1 MVLAAW
7 NYWHLFAFVASTAT
21 PYVANITTFANHFHG
36 ILILHIKTIGV
47 IQKIRN
53 EGGEWGY
60 ANFVMLYGKYEGG
73 GSINGALRSKDEKDK
88 SALKF
93 ILDPRS
99 QQAGTYT
106 FGAVIV
112 NV

>member
-1 MVLAAW
+1 M
-7 NYWHLFAFVASTAT
+7 
-21 PYVANITTFANHFHG
+21 
-36 ILILHIKTIGV
+36 HIKIIGV

-60 ANFVMLYGKYEGG
+60 ANFVMLYGKYVGG

-88 SALKF
+88 SDLKF
-93 ILDPRS
+93 ISDPRS
-99 QQAGTYT
+99 QQAESYK